1 MTIRPG
7 AKIGLARRLRR
18 DATEAEKRLWTALRN
33 RDHAKYKFRRQHTLG
48 PYVVDFV
55 CLVKKLVIEI
65 DGGQH
70 ADRAEYDAGR
80 TAALEAKG
88 FRVIRFWNND
98 VVDNFEGVVQT
109 IERELK
115 HPHPN
120 PLPQAGEGAET
131 RPDLPSPVHGR
142 GRDPRRGSAAG
153 GLRAG

>member
-1 MTIRPG
+1 MKIRPG

-18 DATEAEKRLWTALRN
+18 DATDAEKRIWTALRN
-33 RDHAKYKFRRQHTLG
+33 RVHAKYKFRRQHTLG

-55 CLVKKLVIEI
+55 CVEKKLVIEI

-70 ADRAEYDAGR
+70 ADRTAYDARR

-98 VVDNFEGVVQT
+98 VVGNLDGVVQT

-120 PLPQAGEGAET
+120 PLPRAGEGAET
-131 RPDLPSPVHGR
+131 RPDLPSPVYGR
-142 GRDPRRGSAAG
+142 GRDPRREPREGEG
-153 GLRAG
+153 QP